1 MIIVQDIQD
10 AMMMQK
16 KLGSIIRRSVNSNKT
31 LKDVQVE
38 LLMLVEDLGK
48 NIERL
53 DAEIDKEIEAQWTL
67 IEKHNKVEASM
78 KNWLFA
84 TLSTT
89 MSFIV
94 VVALIA
100 YYMN

>member
-53 DAEIDKEIEAQWTL
+53 DADIDKEIEAQWTL
-67 IEKHNKVEASM
+67 IEKHNKVEA
-78 KNWLFA
+78 
-84 TLSTT
+84 
-89 MSFIV
+89 
-94 VVALIA
+94 
-100 YYMN
+100 